1 MGFRQD
7 AVNAFARLLGVSSP
21 VEKAAAAGQPTATQ
35 SANELP
41 LEWQLATYA
50 PGWPIQPAV
59 RPEEAAIPREIDY
72 PISVNATLQPR
83 TAYGLMPFS
92 ALKEAY
98 ESVAEIRMPIST
110 LLREMMIFTP
120 HLIDKDGGEIKD
132 HPYEWLTMA
141 PDRVSPFDVWVTR
154 FLKSSQI
161 FDAGS
166 FFFEYEGMNLKGIRY
181 IDGSTLFIF
190 VDEHGNVPLPRQVN
204 NDPKVREKY
213 AKKAMEW
220 VRKGK
225 PLPKTTPAFCQVIKG
240 TPFGWYDQDQIWYKP
255 RSRRY
260 DAPYGETAIEQSWA
274 WILIAANLTSFAL
287 AYYREGNTPE
297 GLYQAPEGWSL
308 ERISAF
314 ETKYNERQSSGPA
327 ERMRGRWVPHGTEY
341 QEVKKPDFPLDL
353 YYQAANT
360 ISLFF
365 GVPPSEYGR
374 VPGEGLGGKGF
385 EEAMQSALFR
395 MGIYPNKVF
404 IEGAMNEVLQR
415 AGVTDA
421 KFELAFP
428 VDEID
433 PEKRKKSILELF
445 GSGLITFNSALAQL
459 GQERIEGGDVHVIV
473 EYGGVQIIEESLPGN
488 SLYEAAE
495 AKEEAEARARQSNNL
510 PFDANNPQRQEP
522 KDDKQR
528 AEDLKLAE
536 QMIRERNLNPKNT
549 TYSVPANGKNGKGD
563 KDGRPTPDAKVNV
576 KKGLEKRGGDGCMV
590 ALDLPA
596 DVGRQLQAA
605 CKGILPDGAEPT
617 PIHEMHITL
626 FYPGDLERLDFDC
639 AQLVSACADFARTHA
654 PLVGVIGGVARFHG
668 NGQSPLVALYDCPDL
683 PQFRQDLVEYLH
695 QRGILETTRDHGFI
709 PHITLAYLPTEAAM
723 EEEVKISPIPLTFR
737 EIVVAWGDEWHHLPL
752 QAAINVQKVLLPELA
767 KHCGVCP
774 EDDDYYGAPVTREA
788 RFLFPGDDHVNEVEI
803 VALSPEGLPAR
814 PGLWKPEGGEMD
826 GLSWRIG
833 GPMYLREEAAYILD
847 RSLNFYLVPVAYV
860 THVGDEW
867 GAAIHY
873 TRNAPPS
880 KAVWNYAPSWV
891 EKAALLDYIMG
902 QMDRHGEN
910 YLTHPDEPDRMV
922 LIDNGMSFPVEEL
935 SCYSPFY
942 TVMRGKALSEEILQF
957 LRVCVNDL
965 AAWNDIRSLV
975 GEQAGQRAILRA
987 QHVLELGMIPAPVEE
1002 AVIEGE
1008 PPAVGSGGG

>member
-1 MGFRQD
+1 MGLRED

-21 VEKAAAAGQPTATQ
+21 VEKAASSAQPAATQ
-35 SANELP
+35 TAGELP

-59 RPEEAAIPREIDY
+59 RPEESAIPREIDY

-110 LLREMMIFTP
+110 LQREMMIFTP

-132 HPYEWLTMA
+132 HPFEWLTVA
-141 PDRVSPFDVWVTR
+141 PDRVSPFDVWITR

-166 FFFEYEGMNLKGIRY
+166 FFFEYEGAELKGIRY

-190 VDEHGNVPLPRQVN
+190 VDEHGQVPLPKQVSS
-204 NDPKVREKY
+204 DPAVREKY
-213 AKKAMEW
+213 IKKAQEW

-240 TPFGWYDQDQIWYKP
+240 TPFGWYDQDQVWYKP

-274 WILIAANLTSFAL
+274 WILIVANITGFAL

-297 GLYQAPEGWSL
+297 GLYTAPEGWSL
-308 ERISAF
+308 ERIAAF
-314 ETKYNERQSSGPA
+314 EAKYNERMSSGPA
-327 ERMRGRWVPHGTEY
+327 ERRRGRWLPYGSDYKETKQPE
-341 QEVKKPDFPLDL
+341 FPIEL
-353 YYQAANT
+353 YNQASNT

-374 VPGEGLGGKGF
+374 VPGEGLGGAGF

-404 IEGAMNEVLQR
+404 IEGALNEVLKR

-459 GQERIEGGDVHVIV
+459 GQDRIPGGDVHVIV
-473 EYGGVQIIEESLPGN
+473 EYGGIRIIEESLPGN
-488 SLYEAAE
+488 KLYEDAQ
-495 AKEEAEARARQSNNL
+495 AKEEAARRERMDNNL
-510 PFDANNPQRQEP
+510 PINPNSPQRQEP
-522 KDDKQR
+522 KDEKQR

-536 QMIRERNLNPKNT
+536 QLIRERSLSPGNKKFSLP
-549 TYSVPANGKNGKGD
+549 PNGKAG
-563 KDGRPTPDAKVNV
+563 KVNI
-576 KKGLEKRGGDGCMV
+576 KKALEKSAGDGCMV

-596 DVGRQLQAA
+596 DVGRQLQDA
-605 CKGILPDGAEPT
+605 CKGILPEGADPM
-617 PIHEMHITL
+617 PIDEMHITL
-626 FYPGDLERLDFDC
+626 FYPGEIESLGFDRM
-639 AQLVSACADFARTHA
+639 QLISACNEFVRTHA

-668 NGQSPLVALYDCPDL
+668 NEQSPLVALFDCPDL
-683 PQFRQDLVEYLH
+683 PQFRQDLVEHLH
-695 QRGILETTRDHGFI
+695 QNGIMETARDHGFI
-709 PHITLAYLPTEAAM
+709 PHITLAYLPAESEL
-723 EEEVKISPIPLTFR
+723 EEEAKISPIPLTFR
-737 EIVVAWGDEWHHLPL
+737 EIVVAWGDEWHHIPL
-752 QAAINVQKVLLPELA
+752 QAAINIQKMTVPELA
-767 KHCGVCP
+767 KHCGVCV
-774 EDDDYYGAPVTREA
+774 EDDDYYGAPVTRETQ
-788 RFLFPGDDHVNEVEI
+788 FLFPENDHTHANEVEI
-803 VALSPEGLPAR
+803 VALTPEGLPAR
-814 PGLWKPEGGEMD
+814 PALWKPEGGELE
-826 GLSWRIG
+826 GLQWRVG
-833 GPMYLREEAAYILD
+833 GPMYLREEAAYLLD

-860 THVGDEW
+860 TPVGDEW
-867 GAAIHY
+867 GVAIHY

-891 EKAALLDYIMG
+891 EKAAILDHIMG
-902 QMDRHGEN
+902 QLDRHSHN

-922 LIDNGMSFPVEEL
+922 LIDNGMSFPVDDL
-935 SCYSPFY
+935 SCFSPFCAAFH
-942 TVMRGKALSEEILQF
+942 RKALSEEVLQF
-957 LRVCVNDL
+957 LKVCVNDL
-965 AAWNDIRSLV
+965 AAWNDIRRLV
-975 GEQAGQRAILRA
+975 GEQSADRALNRA
-987 QHVLELGMIPAPVEE
+987 RQLLELGMISVPVEV
-1002 AVIEGE
+1002 AVIDADL
-1008 PPAVGSGGG
+1008 PTSGSGGG